1 MNIPFTSEEFIRV
14 IIAYNQAVWPMQI
27 VLAAG
32 AFISLALIWEQQEFQ
47 SRIVSGILGGY
58 WLWMGI
64 AYHWIHFTAINKAAW
79 GFGALF
85 VVQGALFLYDAGYSR
100 KLLFSLKDSGVRALA
115 WGFLAYAL
123 IIYPVLGTILGH
135 PYPQLP
141 TFGLPCP
148 TTIFTF
154 GILLTSI
161 RRVPVHLLI
170 VPALWSLIGFGAAL
184 NFGIYEDIGLLVAG
198 IVGTLSV
205 ILRNRKL
212 KSRR

>member
-1 MNIPFTSEEFIRV
+1 MNIPFTSEEFIKV
-14 IIAYNQAVWPMQI
+14 IVAYNQAVWPMQI
-27 VLAAG
+27 ILVLS
-32 AFISLALIWEQQEFQ
+32 AFILLALIWRQREIR
-47 SRIVSGILGGY
+47 SRIVSGIIGGY

-85 VVQGALFLYDAGYSR
+85 VLQGALFMFDAGFSR
-100 KLLFSLKDSGVRALA
+100 KLQFSLKDSGARMLA
-115 WGFLAYAL
+115 WVFFAYAL
-123 IIYPVLGTILGH
+123 IIYPVLGTVLGH
-135 PYPQLP
+135 PYPELP

-154 GILLTSI
+154 GILLTAI

-170 VPALWSLIGFGAAL
+170 IPGIWSLIGFGAAL

-198 IVGTLSV
+198 IVGTLTV
-205 ILRNRKL
+205 ILRNRNL
-212 KSRR
+212 RHNR